1 LPFQHRH
8 RKRSEELEN
17 PAHDDAHIVVKN
29 LTMAYGDF
37 IVMRDL
43 NFTVNRGDVFVIMGP
58 SGCGKSTLLRHLI
71 GLNEP
76 AQGEVWYGDFN
87 FTSAAPNDRRRM
99 VRHFGV
105 LYQGGA
111 LWSSMTLAENVA
123 LPLEEFT
130 DLSREQIEEIASLKL
145 SLVGLKGFETYY
157 PSQISGGMQK
167 RAGLA
172 RAIALDPDVLFFDEP
187 SAGLDPISSRLL
199 DDLILQLRD
208 SLGATVVV
216 VTHELASIFAI
227 GNNSIFLDPETHSI
241 SARGN
246 PTELRE
252 HCDNPVVHRF
262 LTRGESQQ
270 PATRG
275 EEKEK
280 AAIERAAASVR
291 SNG

>member
-1 LPFQHRH
+1 
-8 RKRSEELEN
+8 
-17 PAHDDAHIVVKN
+17 
-29 LTMAYGDF
+29 MAYGDF
-37 IVMRDL
+37 VVMHDL

-76 AQGEVWYGDFN
+76 AKGEVWYGDFN
-87 FTSAAPNDRRRM
+87 FTAAAPTERRRM

-130 DLSREQIEEIASLKL
+130 DLTRDQIQEIASLKL
-145 SLVGLKGFETYY
+145 SLVGLNGFENYY

-208 SLGATVVV
+208 NLGATIVVV
-216 VTHELASIFAI
+216 SHELASIFAI
-227 GNNSIFLDPETHSI
+227 GNNSIYLDPETHSI
-241 SARGN
+241 GARGD
-246 PTELRE
+246 PKQLRE

-262 LTRGESQQ
+262 LTRGESQ
-270 PATRG
+270 PSVTR
-275 EEKEK
+275 EAEKEK
-280 AAIERAAASVR
+280 AAIEKATTASVR